1 MRLQKITHREKITKQ
16 IEGKLEEMKQYYVMV
31 SQVIDLDDENY
42 DQQPQFKTFLNRLEK
57 HSELKKNL
65 IEKDQN
71 ISELQNSIND
81 K

>member
-1 MRLQKITHREKITKQ
+1 
-16 IEGKLEEMKQYYVMV
+16 MKQYYVMV